1 MSVKMVVLLRS
12 PTQSVAA
19 LVPPDSKGQTAPS
32 WTLVKVS
39 YPKTKKRM
47 RNQNTRLGSQCG
59 RLPTLRGLNDI
70 VHVYAIFIF

>member
-32 WTLVKVS
+32 WTQVKVS
-39 YPKTKKRM
+39 YPKTK
-47 RNQNTRLGSQCG
+47 
-59 RLPTLRGLNDI
+59 
-70 VHVYAIFIF
+70 